1 MKIRG
6 KITSAKYRDGQKQNS
21 GEHWEC
27 VDYYLVESDVQYHR
41 SEFPF
46 TLFNAKM
53 REYALHIG
61 AEGEFDIQVT
71 NEVRNGYNNIRVF
84 VNGFKGKD
92 GDVER
97 VLGSY
102 AEPNSAQQGQAQPN
116 SAQVQQP
123 NSAQQPNTAA
133 FNPGQA
139 KTAQQPNS
147 AQQPNTAAFD
157 PTNGGFGASA
167 TGGEGALP
175 F

>member
-6 KITSAKYRDGQKQNS
+6 KITSAKYRNGVKQNS
-21 GEHWEC
+21 GEPWEC
-27 VDYYLVESDVQYHR
+27 VDYYLVEADVQSHR

-46 TLFNAKM
+46 TLFNQKL

-102 AEPNSAQQGQAQPN
+102 AEPNTAQQGQA
-116 SAQVQQP
+116 QP

-133 FNPGQA
+133 FNPEQA
-139 KTAQQPNS
+139 KAAQQPNS

-157 PTNGGFGASA
+157 PTNGGFGTSA
-167 TGGEGALP
+167 TGGEGGLP

>member
-6 KITSAKYRDGQKQNS
+6 KITSAKYRNGVKQNS
-21 GEHWEC
+21 GEPWEC
-27 VDYYLVESDVQYHR
+27 VDYYLVEADVQSHR

-61 AEGEFDIQVT
+61 AEGVFDIQVT

-84 VNGFKGKD
+84 VNGFVGKD
-92 GDVER
+92 GDVEKK
-97 VLGSY
+97 LGSY

-116 SAQVQQP
+116 SAQQGQAQP
-123 NSAQQPNTAA
+123 NPAQAQQPNVAA
-133 FNPGQA
+133 FDPGQV
-139 KTAQQPNS
+139 KT

-167 TGGEGALP
+167 QEADLP

>member
-46 TLFNAKM
+46 TLFNQKM

-61 AEGEFDIQVT
+61 AEGEFDVQVA

-84 VNGFKGKD
+84 VNGFVGTDNGEEKK
-92 GDVER
+92 
-97 VLGSY
+97 LGSY
-102 AEPNSAQQGQAQPN
+102 ASDGEGA
-116 SAQVQQP
+116 P
-123 NSAQQPNTAA
+123 NSAQQPKTAV
-133 FNPGQA
+133 NGGQA
-139 KTAQQPNS
+139 RT

-157 PTNGGFGASA
+157 PTNGGFGTSA
-167 TGGEGALP
+167 TGGDGDLP

>member
-6 KITSAKYRDGQKQNS
+6 KITSAKYRNGVKQNS
-21 GEHWEC
+21 GEPWEC
-27 VDYYLVESDVQYHR
+27 VDYYLVEADVQSHR

-46 TLFNAKM
+46 TLFNQKM

-84 VNGFKGKD
+84 VNGFVGTDNGAEKK
-92 GDVER
+92 
-97 VLGSY
+97 LGSY
-102 AEPNSAQQGQAQPN
+102 ASGGEGA
-116 SAQVQQP
+116 P
-123 NSAQQPNTAA
+123 NSAQQPNM
-133 FNPGQA
+133 
-139 KTAQQPNS
+139 AQQPKTAVNGGQTNS

-167 TGGEGALP
+167 KEEALP
-175 F
+175 FD

>member
-46 TLFNAKM
+46 TLFNQKM

-61 AEGEFDIQVT
+61 AEGEFDVQVA

-84 VNGFKGKD
+84 INGFMGTDNGEEKK
-92 GDVER
+92 
-97 VLGSY
+97 LGSY
-102 AEPNSAQQGQAQPN
+102 ASDGQPN
-116 SAQVQQP
+116 SVAEQP
-123 NSAQQPNTAA
+123 
-133 FNPGQA
+133 
-139 KTAQQPNS
+139 KT

-157 PTNGGFGASA
+157 PTNGGGFGASA
-167 TGGEGALP
+167 QDTSLP
-175 F
+175 FD